1 MSLPDA
7 LYSRTAQVTA
17 RRVAGEMVL
26 VPAATRATD
35 PNAKSAKL
43 YVLNETGERL
53 WALLGDART
62 AADLARKLSDEYD
75 TTAEQARAD
84 VDAFLESMLGIGAI
98 EGHGGAA

>member
-1 MSLPDA
+1 MPDA
-7 LYSRTAQVTA
+7 IYSRTAQVTA

-43 YVLNETGERL
+43 YVLNETGEHL
-53 WALLGDART
+53 WSLLGEART
-62 AADLARKLSDEYD
+62 AAELARKLSDEYE
-75 TTAEQARAD
+75 TTAEQARVD

-98 EGHGGAA
+98 ARHGDPG